1 MNSGGRGARDD
12 RINFEAK
19 GLARISAHG
28 TLVGRIIHGRG
39 EITYCPAAARPK
51 ALRSETLSPETTGIL
66 LAWVYLCGYS
76 FLPYD
81 SCRRVCMV
89 LEWHEILMAYQTSS
103 WR

>member
-39 EITYCPAAARPK
+39 GNNLLPSSSQTEGLEI
-51 ALRSETLSPETTGIL
+51 RSFESRGNRHLTCVGI
-66 LAWVYLCGYS
+66 
-76 FLPYD
+76 FM
-81 SCRRVCMV
+81 RV
-89 LEWHEILMAYQTSS
+89 
-103 WR
+103 